1 MSHLIVSHLLIY
13 LTTYLVILLKAMVD
27 LIFLQNFEDITLISS
42 LMKFMIIN
50 LVITLL
56 KVVYFFS
63 SCFRVLFLTF
73 VFGSEVFLCVDF
85 L

>member
-1 MSHLIVSHLLIY
+1 MSHLTVSHLLIY

-50 LVITLL
+50 LVITLS
-56 KVVYFFS
+56 KVVYLFS

-73 VFGSEVFLCVDF
+73 GFGSEVILGVDF